1 MLYDSQVKTELRYTS
16 NCYISFFWALR
27 DPKVGSVMK
36 NDFEPP
42 EGKVLKDILSHEKR
56 SLKKKKLSYST

>member
-1 MLYDSQVKTELRYTS
+1 
-16 NCYISFFWALR
+16 
-27 DPKVGSVMK
+27 MK